1 LDSANYI
8 ALTRQ
13 TGLLKELQITA
24 NNIANAS
31 TTGYRAE
38 GVVFAEVIKAGN
50 SEGGSVSMTD
60 ARVRYTSEIDGGVSQ
75 TSGKFD
81 VAIQGAGFFQ
91 VETPNGER
99 CAHPWH
105 SSIIQKGNTKMQ
117 ALKIA
122 ATGMDAQQMRVEVI
136 SNNLANMSTTA
147 YNARRAEFADLHYQ
161 QIRSPGTVN
170 ASDGT
175 ILPAGV
181 QLGLGVRPS
190 AISMDVEQGSIR
202 ATGGQLDVAIEGSGY
217 LEIELPSGGQAYTR
231 DGALKMTG
239 DGEIVTSEGYTIV
252 PEITVP
258 DDARSVTIN
267 ADGEVYA
274 SFLDNTD
281 DQLLGQ
287 LNLSTFSNDKGLE
300 AIGSNMYLET
310 TASGAAIVGEPGI
323 DGRGTFRQGYLEES
337 SVDPVREITELIA
350 AQRGY
355 ELNAKVI
362 TAADQMLGAT
372 TQIR

>member
-1 LDSANYI
+1 
-8 ALTRQ
+8 
-13 TGLLKELQITA
+13 
-24 NNIANAS
+24 
-31 TTGYRAE
+31 
-38 GVVFAEVIKAGN
+38 
-50 SEGGSVSMTD
+50 
-60 ARVRYTSEIDGGVSQ
+60 
-75 TSGKFD
+75 
-81 VAIQGAGFFQ
+81 
-91 VETPNGER
+91 
-99 CAHPWH
+99 
-105 SSIIQKGNTKMQ
+105 MQ

-170 ASDGT
+170 AADGT
-175 ILPAGV
+175 VLPAGV

-202 ATGGQLDVAIEGSGY
+202 ATGGQLDLAIEGDGY

-239 DGEIVTSEGYTIV
+239 DGEIVTSEGFTVV
-252 PEITVP
+252 PGITVP
-258 DDARSVTIN
+258 DDARKISIN

-274 SFLDNTD
+274 EFLDAD
-281 DQLLGQ
+281 PQLLGQ
-287 LNLSTFSNDKGLE
+287 LSLSTFSNEKGLE
-300 AIGSNMYLET
+300 AIGSNMYIET
-310 TASGAAIVGEPGI
+310 TASGNAIVGEPGV

-337 SVDPVREITELIA
+337 SVDPVREITELIS

-372 TQIR
+372 SQIR